1 MPDET
6 PITAEIMAPVLML
19 EAIGEKIEILAE
31 ATPENNG
38 VMRVRV
44 PWYVSN
50 SVARI
55 AGFDKKIYFGG
66 GILAETTDEGNR
78 TIEAKSPGMTS
89 YARHAHAVTK
99 TELPAGNVVA
109 LEHDGT
115 KGHAIIEVNATRWGQ
130 DIQALARAD
139 QLRATSLRSGRF
151 QVVERKVNGEV
162 MLEATSLALDGIDF
176 APDGAAMPTYGVEV
190 LAAEAAVE
198 PAPTIPSRRN
208 HSMDEITVD
217 GLRAESP
224 QVVKEIE
231 APLQAQITELQG
243 KLDSRIQA
251 EADRKRD
258 ALLAEIATKT
268 GKPLTE
274 VTELFADAKT
284 DAEVATRA
292 LPLLL
297 EGLTS
302 EPEAPKPT
310 AEDRLREMFK
320 TSGRSQAIQAEV
332 PTEEGPNIDGFA
344 VPSN

>member
-1 MPDET
+1 
-6 PITAEIMAPVLML
+6 
-19 EAIGEKIEILAE
+19 
-31 ATPENNG
+31 
-38 VMRVRV
+38 
-44 PWYVSN
+44 
-50 SVARI
+50 
-55 AGFDKKIYFGG
+55 
-66 GILAETTDEGNR
+66 
-78 TIEAKSPGMTS
+78 
-89 YARHAHAVTK
+89 
-99 TELPAGNVVA
+99 
-109 LEHDGT
+109 
-115 KGHAIIEVNATRWGQ
+115 
-130 DIQALARAD
+130 
-139 QLRATSLRSGRF
+139 
-151 QVVERKVNGEV
+151 
-162 MLEATSLALDGIDF
+162 
-176 APDGAAMPTYGVEV
+176 
-190 LAAEAAVE
+190 
-198 PAPTIPSRRN
+198 
-208 HSMDEITVD
+208 MDEITVD